1 MSLHRAEAH
10 TAEVIEIISLPTTT
24 DHSPRQPRAA
34 SAESLCLLELLECD
48 RERTSLLAFVDGE
61 ADLFLSARNLVDQSK
76 FAERLCVQ
84 GDIPGPRREFSINT
98 RRRRIAAIHNEIRKL
113 IKPCE
118 YVFLIEDDGV
128 LPPDA
133 LSRLLADYLAHPYAG
148 FIEGVEL
155 GRWGSPC
162 GRVAS

>member
-1 MSLHRAEAH
+1 
-10 TAEVIEIISLPTTT
+10 LPTTT
-24 DHSPRQPRAA
+24 IILPISREQHLLKVFA
-34 SAESLCLLELLECD
+34 SLELLECD

-61 ADLFLSARNLVDQSK
+61 ADLFLTARNLVEQSK

-84 GDIPGPRREFSINT
+84 GDIPGKCREFQHQHPPAPDKCRT
-98 RRRRIAAIHNEIRKL
+98 QRDPQVDQALRVR
-113 IKPCE
+113 
-118 YVFLIEDDGV
+118 VLIEDDGV

-155 GRWGSPC
+155 GRWGIPHVGAWSTDA
-162 GRVAS
+162 GG